1 MQTGNKDPDG
11 RPLRGSRRYRGMSL
25 MRGLTFGM
33 VIAGLYLLAG
43 HVQIENTRFSFRG
56 NSALALAVA
65 AVLVP
70 LAIVWGWT
78 WVSDRWSGRSGPRLL
93 LFTLGLI
100 VGTALAFPL
109 DHLVFPTPGA
119 STASPAV
126 LPILAIDGV
135 LFVLPAVAVAAI
147 LYWAFGSGKV
157 PLVLPTLAIGYLASL
172 PVALLFPPA
181 AMGLVAGTA
190 AGHAWRTPGA
200 RTLITMLVIFI
211 MLIATF
217 ELPMA
222 AAAVEAAALP

>member
-1 MQTGNKDPDG
+1 
-11 RPLRGSRRYRGMSL
+11 MSFV
-25 MRGLTFGM
+25 RGLTFGC
-33 VIAGLYLLAG
+33 VIAGLYLVAG
-43 HVQIENTRFSFRG
+43 HVQVENNRFSFTG
-56 NSALALAVA
+56 NSVLALAVA

-93 LFTLGLI
+93 LFTLGLVI
-100 VGTALAFPL
+100 GTAAAFPVDHLAFP
-109 DHLVFPTPGA
+109 TAA
-119 STASPAV
+119 SSGESAGV
-126 LPILAIDGV
+126 LPILAIDGI
-135 LFVLPAVAVAAI
+135 LFIVPAVAVAAI
-147 LYWAFGSGKV
+147 LYWAFGSGRV
-157 PLVLPTLAIGYLASL
+157 PLMLPTLAIGYLASL

-190 AGHAWRTPGA
+190 AGHAWRAPGA

-222 AAAVEAAALP
+222 AASVEATALR

>member
-1 MQTGNKDPDG
+1 
-11 RPLRGSRRYRGMSL
+11 

-109 DHLVFPTPGA
+109 DHLVFDRKRIA
-119 STASPAV
+119 ELFDYEYVLEMYKPAAQRRWGYYA
-126 LPILAIDGV
+126 LPILDGDTLIGKLDATADRKGGV
-135 LFVLPAVAVAAI
+135 LRVHAVHEDEPFSPAELSRV
-147 LYWAFGSGKV
+147 WAEV
-157 PLVLPTLAIGYLASL
+157 DELARWL
-172 PVALLFPPA
+172 
-181 AMGLVAGTA
+181 
-190 AGHAWRTPGA
+190 
-200 RTLITMLVIFI
+200 
-211 MLIATF
+211 
-217 ELPMA
+217 ELE
-222 AAAVEAAALP
+222 VERPN

>member
-1 MQTGNKDPDG
+1 
-11 RPLRGSRRYRGMSL
+11 MSF
-25 MRGLTFGM
+25 MRGLTFGS
-33 VIAGLYLLAG
+33 VIAGMYLLAG
-43 HVQIENTRFSFRG
+43 HVHIENNRFSFSG
-56 NSALALAVA
+56 SSVLALAVA

-93 LFTLGLI
+93 LFTVGLVI
-100 VGTALAFPL
+100 ATAAVFPIEHVAFPNE
-109 DHLVFPTPGA
+109 DAAGGSA
-119 STASPAV
+119 AV
-126 LPILAIDGV
+126 LPILAIDGI
-135 LFVLPAVAVAAI
+135 LFIVPAVAVAAI

-157 PLVLPTLAIGYLASL
+157 PLMLPTLAIGYLASL
-172 PVALLFPPA
+172 PVALVFPPA

-190 AGHAWRTPGA
+190 AGHAWRAPGA

-222 AAAVEAAALP
+222 AATVEASALP